1 MLAEI
6 EGDNFLRD
14 NTMHYSLAEVEA
26 ETADDI
32 LHDAK
37 AKASD
42 DTLADRLPEVKA
54 DKVSETLMD
63 VKGASP
69 V

>member
-32 LHDAK
+32 LRVQ
-37 AKASD
+37 
-42 DTLADRLPEVKA
+42 RLRHQ
-54 DKVSETLMD
+54 TTRWLT
-63 VKGASP
+63 GYQR
-69 V
+69 